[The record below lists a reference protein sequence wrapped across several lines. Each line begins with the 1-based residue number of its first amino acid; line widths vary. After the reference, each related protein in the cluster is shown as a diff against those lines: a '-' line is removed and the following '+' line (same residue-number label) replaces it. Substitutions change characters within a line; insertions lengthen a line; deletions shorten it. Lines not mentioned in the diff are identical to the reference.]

1 MLVRNILR
9 SSIKLPRYCGAY
21 NHLNNGIVFKSYS
34 SVINNKVSEESI
46 RETIKNTKQT
56 NKPEM
61 LVEAIELA
69 RQNNITLDPSD
80 YLSGIR
86 AYANFPKGQ
95 ITIEMSI
102 MAIEHY
108 KILKSKNK
116 ITHDLIS
123 DMLKISKSHKKTTVI
138 NDLIDD
144 FQSTGFKKTPKL
156 TMDIIECFME
166 CGLPINCTKYFA
178 EYRAN
183 VQSSGWE
190 PLNEK
195 VYLNIAILLATQNE
209 TIKAIQMLQ
218 NMKKDLQPH
227 NTNNTGNNTDNID
240 EFVLSP
246 ASYNDI
252 MVLLS
257 ICIINYEIPML
268 LELLPLII
276 NSQYDIGEGTL
287 SKLYEL
293 SVGLTRPD
301 ILSLCIKLT
310 NLRNRNFYV
319 SELMHIVI
327 MQCRTGEIEHIIESI
342 IFAQTYNYFTYD
354 NQFYEQN
361 QLCSIYQHPDF
372 DASYIQECIGKIL
385 RSANDIDKLYFAL
398 VDMSDKTQIQVPS
411 IILNAMI
418 DGTGKLNLLD
428 RGFATLQEYEPVFKV
443 TPDIESYNSLLHATA
458 KSRSPKVTVLL
469 SLLQQMEENNI
480 TPNNI
485 SYSILIECM
494 IDNNDMNGISDI
506 MNYMVEQ
513 NIVPTLRA
521 LRRLVIYY
529 EKNEM
534 NEKSIE
540 IINLYKKTTNKILPK
555 FFLDRIKNIQEEK
568 TKEKQKDGDDVK
580 EKSMLFNRIS
590 FGSKK

>member
-1 MLVRNILR
+1 
-9 SSIKLPRYCGAY
+9 
-21 NHLNNGIVFKSYS
+21 
-34 SVINNKVSEESI
+34 
-46 RETIKNTKQT
+46 
-56 NKPEM
+56 
-61 LVEAIELA
+61 
-69 RQNNITLDPSD
+69 
-80 YLSGIR
+80 
-86 AYANFPKGQ
+86 
-95 ITIEMSI
+95 
-102 MAIEHY
+102 
-108 KILKSKNK
+108 
-116 ITHDLIS
+116 
-123 DMLKISKSHKKTTVI
+123 
-138 NDLIDD
+138 
-144 FQSTGFKKTPKL
+144 
-156 TMDIIECFME
+156 
-166 CGLPINCTKYFA
+166 
-178 EYRAN
+178 
-183 VQSSGWE
+183 
-190 PLNEK
+190 
-195 VYLNIAILLATQNE
+195 
-209 TIKAIQMLQ
+209 
-218 NMKKDLQPH
+218 
-227 NTNNTGNNTDNID
+227 
-240 EFVLSP
+240 
-246 ASYNDI
+246 
-252 MVLLS
+252 
-257 ICIINYEIPML
+257 
-268 LELLPLII
+268 
-276 NSQYDIGEGTL
+276 
-287 SKLYEL
+287 
-293 SVGLTRPD
+293 
-301 ILSLCIKLT
+301 
-310 NLRNRNFYV
+310 
-319 SELMHIVI
+319 
-327 MQCRTGEIEHIIESI
+327 
-342 IFAQTYNYFTYD
+342 
-354 NQFYEQN
+354 
-361 QLCSIYQHPDF
+361 
-372 DASYIQECIGKIL
+372 L